1 MLTVYHGSTCRIE
14 EPLAGVCRPNLDF
27 GIGFYVTDLKE
38 QAVRWALR
46 TAEVRHKDE
55 AWLNVYSLDMDVCR
69 VLPYRYLCFE
79 TYDADWLDFVVACHQ
94 GRNLWSAYDMI
105 EGGIA
110 DDRVI
115 RTIDLYMRGDYTR
128 EEALARLIH
137 QEPNNQIC
145 IINQEIIDRCLC
157 FTEAFLL
164 PKTPAPLVVPG
175 AADTVMQGKYR
186 GVIELLASRLRI
198 SADKALDLFYNSDTY
213 KCLTLRN
220 GDLLLKSDLY
230 ILDEIIRELQDK
242 QG

>member
-1 MLTVYHGSTCRIE
+1 MAVIMTMLFTG
-14 EPLAGVCRPNLDF
+14 
-27 GIGFYVTDLKE
+27 
-38 QAVRWALR
+38 LR
-46 TAEVRHKDE
+46 CTSI
-55 AWLNVYSLDMDVCR
+55 YSLDMDVCR
-69 VLPYRYLCFE
+69 VLPYRDLCFE
-79 TYDADWLDFVVACHQ
+79 TYDAVWFDFVVACRQ

-164 PKTPAPLVVPG
+164 PKTSAPLVVPG
-175 AADTVMQGKYR
+175 AADTVMQRKYR

-198 SADKALDLFYNSDTY
+198 STDKALDLFYNSDTY

>member
-1 MLTVYHGSTCRIE
+1 MADFRLRVTYAETGRLVMLSHLEIARALE
-14 EPLAGVCRPNLDF
+14 R
-27 GIGFYVTDLKE
+27 
-38 QAVRWALR
+38 AVRRAG
-46 TAEVRHKDE
+46 
-55 AWLNVYSLDMDVCR
+55 
-69 VLPYRYLCFE
+69 LPY
-79 TYDADWLDFVVACHQ
+79 AVSQ
-94 GRNLWSAYDMI
+94 GFSPHMKQAFGSALPVGV
-105 EGGIA
+105 GGLEEIF
-110 DDRVI
+110 DVSL
-115 RTIDLYMRGDYTR
+115 TDYVPP

>member
-1 MLTVYHGSTCRIE
+1 
-14 EPLAGVCRPNLDF
+14 
-27 GIGFYVTDLKE
+27 
-38 QAVRWALR
+38 
-46 TAEVRHKDE
+46 
-55 AWLNVYSLDMDVCR
+55 
-69 VLPYRYLCFE
+69 
-79 TYDADWLDFVVACHQ
+79 
-94 GRNLWSAYDMI
+94 MI

-175 AADTVMQGKYR
+175 AADMVMQGKYR

>member
-79 TYDADWLDFVVACHQ
+79 TYDADWLDFVVACRQ

-157 FTEAFLL
+157 FTEAFL
-164 PKTPAPLVVPG
+164 
-175 AADTVMQGKYR
+175 
-186 GVIELLASRLRI
+186 
-198 SADKALDLFYNSDTY
+198 
-213 KCLTLRN
+213 
-220 GDLLLKSDLY
+220 
-230 ILDEIIRELQDK
+230 
-242 QG
+242 